1 MNHFFVVS
9 LLLVAALAFS
19 LGYFLASVALSQ
31 SIRADIADLEAERLE
46 LDAER
51 HALHE
56 AWNATPA
63 AFSRSRR
70 VEA

>member
-1 MNHFFVVS
+1 VNETFVIS

-31 SIRADIADLEAERLE
+31 SIRNDLADLDAERLE

-51 HALHE
+51 HALHQ

>member
-1 MNHFFVVS
+1 MNQAFVVS